1 MSTTINLNCWIYD
14 EDPAR
19 IFPVE
24 IAATKIVGAPK
35 KAIKHEKR
43 PAFDHVP
50 ADALDLWRVAIPA
63 DKNLEENL
71 KKLNLDD
78 VQPLSPF
85 AKLASLF
92 ADHPLDDHLDIVVK
106 APPG

>member
-24 IAATKIVGAPK
+24 IAATKTVGALK

-43 PAFDHVP
+43 HAFEHVD
-50 ADALDLWRVAIPA
+50 ADTLDLWKVAIPA
-63 DKNLEENL
+63 DENLEGDL
-71 KKLNLDD
+71 KMLNLDD
-78 VQPLSPF
+78 VQPLSPL

-92 ADHPLDDHLDIVVK
+92 ADHPVDDHLDIVVK